1 MGTNRMKQQD
11 FQTTWIRVYLVLNL
25 GNGIGKSKAKK
36 WCVHDMNA
44 KRLYYNNMTRT

>member
-1 MGTNRMKQQD
+1 MKKMKQQD
-11 FQTTWIRVYLVLNL
+11 FQTPWTKVDLILNL
-25 GNGIGKSKAKK
+25 GHGIKKSKAKK